1 MTNKTEFKVA
11 LIRANL
17 TMDELAEA
25 VGMSSASLSYKVN
38 NKREFTS
45 TEIKSISERLD
56 LSIEDRELIFFA
68 ETVDC

>member
-11 LIRANL
+11 LLRAEM
-17 TMDELAEA
+17 TMDELADA

-45 TEIKSISERLD
+45 TEIKNISDKLN
-56 LSIEDRELIFFA
+56 LSIADRERIFFA
-68 ETVDC
+68 AEVD